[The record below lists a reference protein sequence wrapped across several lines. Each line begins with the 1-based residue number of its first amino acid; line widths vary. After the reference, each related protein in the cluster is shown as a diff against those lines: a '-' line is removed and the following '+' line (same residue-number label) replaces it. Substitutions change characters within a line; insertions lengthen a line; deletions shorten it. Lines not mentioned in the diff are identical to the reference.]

1 MLDRKPVI
9 MSTGTSSLDEID
21 STIAFMSQHGFE
33 FENLILMKCT
43 SNYPANLSSAN
54 VLQMNLL
61 SDRYQ
66 CRVGYSDH
74 TVGPAACIAA
84 AALGAVCVEKHFTLV
99 QGDNDIDG
107 AFSAGVVQMKEL
119 VSTIHEINQVANYSL
134 NQDDWSFS
142 TSQFKR
148 SFMLRSVLKRR
159 SPLSRKPCSCSPIE
173 RRKCLLIV

>member
-1 MLDRKPVI
+1 

-33 FENLILMKCT
+33 FENLILMKC

-66 CRVGYSDH
+66 CKLV
-74 TVGPAACIAA
+74 TVINCRASCMHCGGRPGP
-84 AALGAVCVEKHFTLV
+84 VCVETFHPF

-107 AFSAGVVQMKEL
+107 AFSAGV
-119 VSTIHEINQVANYSL
+119 
-134 NQDDWSFS
+134 F
-142 TSQFKR
+142 R
-148 SFMLRSVLKRR
+148 
-159 SPLSRKPCSCSPIE
+159 
-173 RRKCLLIV
+173 